1 MCNIFIL
8 GIPAN
13 VRYSG
18 KRTEMKNILKKVLS
32 GILAVTAVA
41 AGACVFTSCNKP
53 EEEADALFIGGV
65 GPLTGKNAIYGTAAM
80 RGAEIAVDE
89 INAKGGIQIKF
100 KSEDDV
106 SDGETSVNAY
116 NNLVDAG
123 MKVLMGPI
131 TTGPAISVSSE
142 TYKDRIF
149 TLTPSAS
156 STDVIDGKDNVF
168 QVCFTDPGQGTAA
181 ADYMAGHMSDSKV
194 AVIYRNDD
202 AYSQGIRDT
211 FVEEANAKNLQI
223 VYEGTFTNDTST
235 DFSVQL
241 TAAKAAEA
249 DMIFLPIY
257 YEPAATILKQAKDND
272 YSPTFFGVDGMDGI
286 LTMKNF
292 DTSLAEGVLLLT
304 PFSADAE
311 DEATKSFVSKYKEK
325 YGETPNQF
333 AADGYDAIYIIYNA
347 FEKSGCTVDMSASDI
362 CTALIAEITK
372 MSYDG
377 LTGQGMTWSSSGEVS
392 KAPRAVVIENGV
404 YVTPKN

>member
-1 MCNIFIL
+1 MKKIF
-8 GIPAN
+8 
-13 VRYSG
+13 
-18 KRTEMKNILKKVLS
+18 KKVLS
-32 GILAVTAVA
+32 GILAVSAAA
-41 AGACVFTSCNKP
+41 AGACMFTSCGKS
-53 EEEADALFIGGV
+53 EDEADALFIGGV

-80 RGAEIAVDE
+80 RGAEIAVEE
-89 INAKGGIQIKF
+89 INALGGIQLKF

-116 NNLVDAG
+116 NKLIDDG
-123 MKVLMGPI
+123 MKILMGPI
-131 TTGPAISVSSE
+131 TTGPAIAVSSE

-156 STDVIDGKDNVF
+156 STDVIEGKDNVF
-168 QVCFTDPGQGTAA
+168 QVCFTDPGQGTGA
-181 ADYMAGHMSDSKV
+181 ADYMAEHMPDSKI

-241 TAAKAAEA
+241 TAAKSAEA
-249 DMIFLPIY
+249 DMIFIPIY

-272 YSPTFFGVDGMDGI
+272 YAPTFFGVDGMDGI

-347 FEKSGCTVDMSASDI
+347 FKNAGCTVDMSASEI
-362 CTALIAEITK
+362 CTALISEITK

-377 LTGQGMTWSSSGEVS
+377 LTGQAMTWSSTGEVS
-392 KAPRAVVIENGV
+392 KAPRAVVIDNGV
-404 YVTPKN
+404 YVTPKD